1 MKQKGGIKMETKI
14 TVHPKNASYNQ
25 ITNATPEMIAL
36 ASDLAKGNWA
46 KVTGTSI
53 VVHVNHV
60 RRFQL
65 MLQKPAKAV
74 NSNVCSHCGATLDVA
89 PDGSKFCSKCWD
101 E

>member
-1 MKQKGGIKMETKI
+1 METKI
-14 TVHPKNASYNQ
+14 TVHAKNASYNQ
-25 ITNATPEMIAL
+25 ITNATPEMIVL
-36 ASDLAKGNWA
+36 ANTLAEGNWA

-60 RRFQL
+60 RKFQL

-74 NSNVCSHCGATLDVA
+74 NPNVCSHCGAKLDIA